1 MANYYFMAVSTFM
14 IAALV
19 TIVTVKWVEP
29 RLGPYTG
36 DLPREEMAQ
45 PTPLERKGLKRAGY
59 VCLAW
64 IALILAGLLPE
75 NGILRG
81 TTVLYDGTIEYSL
94 LATPILRGFI
104 TVLFLIGISAGVVY
118 GFTVGTY
125 KQAKDVVGGMNDSIK
140 TLASY
145 LVLVFFCAQ
154 FVAWFDWS
162 NLGLLLAINGANFL
176 QEVNLHW
183 IPLFILFI
191 LLTGFINLFMGS
203 ASAKWA
209 IMGPIFIPIFMLL
222 GYSPELSQA
231 VFRVGDSFTNIIT
244 PMMAYFALV
253 IVYFQKYDKKAGIG
267 TIMGNMIPYS
277 ITFFIAWVGLLIAF
291 VLLGI
296 PLGPGVSLHL

>member
-1 MANYYFMAVSTFM
+1 
-14 IAALV
+14 
-19 TIVTVKWVEP
+19 
-29 RLGPYTG
+29 
-36 DLPREEMAQ
+36 
-45 PTPLERKGLKRAGY
+45 
-59 VCLAW
+59 
-64 IALILAGLLPE
+64 
-75 NGILRG
+75 
-81 TTVLYDGTIEYSL
+81 
-94 LATPILRGFI
+94 
-104 TVLFLIGISAGVVY
+104 LFLIAVSAGAVY

-125 KQAKDVVGGMNDSIK
+125 KQAKDIITGMNDSMK

-231 VFRVGDSFTNIIT
+231 VFRVGDSITNIIT
-244 PMMAYFALV
+244 PMMVYFALV
-253 IVYFQKYDKKAGIG
+253 IVYFQKYDKKSGIG
-267 TIMGNMIPYS
+267 TIIATMLPYS
-277 ITFFIAWVGLLIAF
+277 IALFISWTLLLI
-291 VLLGI
+291 LWIWLGI
-296 PLGPGVSLHL
+296 PLGPGVELFYTLPTGQ